1 MRTLPALRAA
11 RQAATRTSSPSMI
24 TFESSGWGGPG
35 LLSSEGL
42 FQPGLLQA
50 PTVTVDLSY
59 WDLHFFLL
67 VPTLWLLTAGRPGM
81 LDEKSD
87 KLTQTASLS
96 YIGFIL
102 SIAVAQAFV
111 WDSVGAQ
118 IGIWEFNPQKCTGLN
133 GSELPLEEIAWLFHH
148 VVKAALWQLKMSEW
162 SLAAAVDGEPAPL
175 APGARAA
182 GNALLAA
189 AGVGGLAA
197 LTATGADADHLK
209 CVGLV
214 AAFFAPVLAIC
225 FNLGT
230 RYLRSHW
237 RLFAA
242 GWLAPGLWTVAIDC
256 VGQQQGVWN
265 FPGQYLTGISTLPDG
280 LLKLDIAAVY
290 MVSTL
295 AVTATGAIILAA
307 GDEFAAR
314 RAAAGAAAD
323 DATLW
328 DFGLFLFEGAL
339 GPDVRRQMERVR
351 PAGVE
356 WSYSD
361 DAASPQPAVV
371 E

>member
-1 MRTLPALRAA
+1 M
-11 RQAATRTSSPSMI
+11 
-24 TFESSGWGGPG
+24 
-35 LLSSEGL
+35 
-42 FQPGLLQA
+42 
-50 PTVTVDLSY
+50 
-59 WDLHFFLL
+59 
-67 VPTLWLLTAGRPGM
+67 
-81 LDEKSD
+81 
-87 KLTQTASLS
+87 
-96 YIGFIL
+96 
-102 SIAVAQAFV
+102 
-111 WDSVGAQ
+111 
-118 IGIWEFNPQKCTGLN
+118 
-133 GSELPLEEIAWLFHH
+133 
-148 VVKAALWQLKMSEW
+148 
-162 SLAAAVDGEPAPL
+162 
-175 APGARAA
+175 
-182 GNALLAA
+182 
-189 AGVGGLAA
+189 
-197 LTATGADADHLK
+197 
-209 CVGLV
+209 
-214 AAFFAPVLAIC
+214 LAIC

>member
-1 MRTLPALRAA
+1 M
-11 RQAATRTSSPSMI
+11 
-24 TFESSGWGGPG
+24 
-35 LLSSEGL
+35 
-42 FQPGLLQA
+42 
-50 PTVTVDLSY
+50 
-59 WDLHFFLL
+59 
-67 VPTLWLLTAGRPGM
+67 
-81 LDEKSD
+81 
-87 KLTQTASLS
+87 
-96 YIGFIL
+96 
-102 SIAVAQAFV
+102 
-111 WDSVGAQ
+111 
-118 IGIWEFNPQKCTGLN
+118 
-133 GSELPLEEIAWLFHH
+133 
-148 VVKAALWQLKMSEW
+148 
-162 SLAAAVDGEPAPL
+162 
-175 APGARAA
+175 
-182 GNALLAA
+182 
-189 AGVGGLAA
+189 

-314 RAAAGAAAD
+314 RAAAGEVGE
-323 DATLW
+323 ATLW

-356 WSYSD
+356 WSYTD